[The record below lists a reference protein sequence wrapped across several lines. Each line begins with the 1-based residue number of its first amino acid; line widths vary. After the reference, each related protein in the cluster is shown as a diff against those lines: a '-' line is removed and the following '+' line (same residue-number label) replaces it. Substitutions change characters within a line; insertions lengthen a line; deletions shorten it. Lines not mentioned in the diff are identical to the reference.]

1 MKKLLVISPHPDD
14 EIIGCGGVLDK
25 FKNKYSINWAIITKM
40 TEKEYGKKRILQR
53 QEEIKKIKKKLKI
66 KRLFNLD
73 FNTKELNKGNINDL
87 IAALSKVL
95 RSIKPNILFV
105 PYINDAHSDH
115 FFTSYAINHLLKT
128 FRYNFVDSCYYYETL
143 SETNFNFSKKK
154 KFIPNTYIDISGNLK
169 QKIELL
175 KVYKS
180 EIKKHPFP
188 RSITSLKALAT
199 LRGSESGFKYA
210 EAFQIVLKRH
220 KNFI

>member
-25 FKNKYSINWAIITKM
+25 FKNKYSINWTIITKM

-87 IAALSKVL
+87 ITALSKVL

>member
-14 EIIGCGGVLDK
+14 EIIGCGGALDK
-25 FKNKYSINWAIITKM
+25 FKNKCSLSWVIITRM
-40 TEKEYGKKRILQR
+40 TEKEYGKKRVYLR
-53 QEEIKKIKKKLKI
+53 YEEIKKIKKKLKI
-66 KRLFNLD
+66 KKLFNLD
-73 FNTKELNKGNINDL
+73 FNTKELNKGNINNL
-87 IAALSKVL
+87 ITSLSKVL
-95 RSIKPNILFV
+95 HLTKPNILFI

-128 FRYNFVDSCYYYETL
+128 FRYNFVESCYYYETL

-154 KFIPNTYIDISGNLK
+154 KFIPNTYIDISKNLK
-169 QKIELL
+169 NKIKLL
-175 KVYKS
+175 KVYKN

-188 RSITSLKALAT
+188 RSITSVKALAT

-210 EAFQIVLKRH
+210 EAFQLVLKRH